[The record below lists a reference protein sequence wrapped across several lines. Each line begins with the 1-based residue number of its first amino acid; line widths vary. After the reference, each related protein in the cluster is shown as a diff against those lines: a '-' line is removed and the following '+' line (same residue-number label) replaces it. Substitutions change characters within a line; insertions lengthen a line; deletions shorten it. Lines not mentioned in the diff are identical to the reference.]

1 MLLNDYL
8 SKYLGFYKE
17 MNLLGMGTIYRL
29 DTFVEK
35 KNDRLLPA
43 TFHYRL
49 DDLKSQDIDHFIL
62 FLVQFEKRSYETLKK
77 EIQSDFHYCNEILNE
92 EGTIFFK
99 NIGSI
104 IIFNNQITLFEEEDP
119 NKTFGNPT
127 IKLERI
133 S

>member
-8 SKYLGFYKE
+8 SKYLSFYDE

-29 DTFVEK
+29 NSFVEK
-35 KNDRLLPA
+35 KDDKLFPA
-43 TFHYRL
+43 TFRYRL

-62 FLVQFEKRSYETLKK
+62 FLGQYEKRSYETLKQ

-99 NIGSI
+99 DIGSVT
-104 IIFNNQITLFEEEDP
+104 IFNNRITLFEEE
-119 NKTFGNPT
+119 NAHKTFGYPT
-127 IKLERI
+127 LKLERI